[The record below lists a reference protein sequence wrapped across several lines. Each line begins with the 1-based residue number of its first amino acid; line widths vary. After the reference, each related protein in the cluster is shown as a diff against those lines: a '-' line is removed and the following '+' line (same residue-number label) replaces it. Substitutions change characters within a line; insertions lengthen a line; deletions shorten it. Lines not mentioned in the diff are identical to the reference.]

1 MPALSRLLYDSGHAA
16 ASLALSFA
24 TATSVQEPLFWCDEL
39 LRSGMEPDLF
49 LALWTGFY
57 ATRAIANPH
66 IAEYITIK
74 VMEWAGDRGIGGPG
88 IGGEGIGGEGIG
100 DSSATP
106 IRHIVSKLYTCGRDT
121 TVLDHYAYHTSSTDA
136 SATLR
141 GKGPAWLAEE
151 YHPSTHLVIRHLHRK
166 SPAIALSLIA
176 QEPCHIVLQHM
187 VHACATYL
195 GAPEAERYDRIEEIG
210 DVCPNTQPS
219 FAHTTITRLQAFVI
233 ILRKR
238 PHPVPHSSG
247 PGPGPGPGPIIDTQY
262 PIHPPSLVGPDAN
275 HVDILIPDAFIR
287 PFISATSNTNNTSP
301 PSALLRRQFATHPGS
316 LIFAQVDA
324 PTLDRVGMDWLDLVV
339 GCPLWDAR
347 IAAHGG
353 TIVDGHVH
361 LDEETDDFDRFHNA
375 YGIDF
380 DEQST
385 RLQQMSAPRP
395 LPLPLPLPLIPDD
408 DDLTLTI
415 RTLCGLSIS
424 SSI

>member
-57 ATRAIANPH
+57 ATRAITNPH

-88 IGGEGIGGEGIG
+88 IGEEGIG

-106 IRHIVSKLYTCGRDT
+106 IRHIVSKLYMCARDT
-121 TVLDHYAYHTSSTDA
+121 TVLDHYAYHTSSSDS

-141 GKGPAWLAEE
+141 GKGPTWLAEE

-195 GAPEAERYDRIEEIG
+195 GAPEAERYDRIEEVG
-210 DVCPNTQPS
+210 VVGPNTQPS

-247 PGPGPGPGPIIDTQY
+247 PGPGPGPGPVIDTQY

-275 HVDILIPDAFIR
+275 HIDILIPDAFIR
-287 PFISATSNTNNTSP
+287 PFISTTSNTNNTSP

-380 DEQST
+380 DEQSS

-395 LPLPLPLPLIPDD
+395 LPLLSGKPDPIPIPLTMD
-408 DDLTLTI
+408 
-415 RTLCGLSIS
+415 GLSLG
-424 SSI
+424 